1 MGGAVTIRLQRA
13 SMTGRALMRGFISA
27 VIILAALHSP
37 AWASAPGT
45 LSSLRVIHNLTND
58 QANTGMPVSF
68 KATVTYFRSYENAL
82 FVQNSDGAIYVETPS
97 GILLT
102 PGDQVEIEGKTQASF
117 RPIVIAKS
125 ITVLR
130 HGVRPQ
136 PEAASFDELIR
147 SQFDCRLVT
156 VHAVVRNADT
166 VISSS
171 VRSAFLQL
179 HLDGG
184 EIGAVVD
191 VDNSDVLHDLLDAEV
206 EVTGTVSG
214 RFDGKMQ
221 QTGILLHV
229 TSLEGVKV
237 LKYAGTHPWTLPL
250 TPMDSI
256 LSAYHVSNLS
266 RRIRVR
272 GTLTYFQPGSM
283 AVLQDGTKSLWV
295 MTSSIEPLHIGDQA
309 DATGFPD
316 VHDGFLALTG
326 AEILDSG
333 KLAPIQ
339 PQQATWDQ
347 LSTSRNL
354 FDLVSI
360 EGEVVAEVRGA
371 TQDEYVLAADD
382 NLFSAIYRHPA
393 SDNPDADPLPS
404 MKHVAPGSK
413 VRVTGVCF
421 MNGSNNFD
429 ARVPF
434 NILLRSPKD
443 LVVIAGAPWWTV
455 GNLFNLVGVL
465 AVLVL
470 AVSVWVWALRRR
482 VRQQTAAI
490 TAQIE
495 LEAAQERRA
504 VQLEQRRSRILEDI
518 NSSRPLAEIIEH
530 ISEMVSFMLSDSSC
544 WCEISDGS
552 RLGNPPEKRV
562 GLRIVGKEIPAR
574 TGGALGMLYV
584 ALRTREADTEAEST
598 ALLTGARLA
607 ALAIETRKLY
617 SDLVYRSEFDL
628 LTDVYNRFSLERY
641 LEEQIGKA
649 QEKSSFF
656 GLIYVDLDEFKQ
668 VNDLYGHHVGD
679 LYLQEVSA
687 RMRRQLRNGDMLA
700 RLGGD
705 EFAALVSVARSHAEV
720 DEIAQRLEHCFD
732 APFAVEGYLLR
743 GSASMGIALYP
754 VDGTTAESL
763 LKAADIAMYATKES
777 KRVAGG
783 MPSQHDTPRL
793 PFRD

>member
-1 MGGAVTIRLQRA
+1 MGGAGAIRLQYA
-13 SMTGRALMRGFISA
+13 GMTGRSLVRGFMA
-27 VIILAALHSP
+27 AALLLAALHSP
-37 AWASAPGT
+37 ARASAPGT
-45 LSSLRVIHNLTND
+45 LTSLRVIHNLTNEE
-58 QANTGMPVSF
+58 ANTGMPVSF
-68 KATVTYFRSYENAL
+68 KATVTYFRSYENVL
-82 FVQNSDGAIYVETPS
+82 FVQNSEGAIYVESPN

-102 PGDQVEIEGKTQASF
+102 PGDQVQIEGKTQASF
-117 RPIVIAKS
+117 RPIVIAKT
-125 ITVLR
+125 ITLLR
-130 HGVRPQ
+130 HGARPQ
-136 PEAASFDELIR
+136 PEPATFDELIR

-191 VDNSDVLHDLLDAEV
+191 VDNSEVLHDLLDAEV

-237 LKYAGTHPWTLPL
+237 IKYGGTHPWTLPI

-256 LSAYHVSNLS
+256 LSYYHVSNLS

-272 GTLTYFQPGSM
+272 GTVTYFQPGSM

-326 AEILDSG
+326 AELLDSG
-333 KLAPIQ
+333 KPAPIR
-339 PQQATWDQ
+339 PQQANWDQ

-393 SDNPDADPLPS
+393 PDNPDADPLPS
-404 MKHVAPGSK
+404 MKHVARGSK

-429 ARVPF
+429 TRVPF
-434 NILLRSPKD
+434 NILLRSPND
-443 LVVIAGAPWWTV
+443 LVVMAKAPWWTV
-455 GNLFNLVGVL
+455 GNLFNLVGVM

-470 AVSVWVWALRRR
+470 AVSAWVRALRRR

-504 VQLEQRRSRILEDI
+504 VQLEQWRSQILEDI
-518 NSSRPLAEIIEH
+518 NSSRPLVEIMEH
-530 ISEMVSFMLSDSSC
+530 ITEMVSFMLADAHS

-552 RLGNPPEKRV
+552 RVGKPPDKKI
-562 GLRIVGKEIPAR
+562 GLRIASKEIPAR
-574 TGGALGMLYV
+574 AGGVLGTIYA
-584 ALRTREADTEAEST
+584 ALRRNETDTEAESN
-598 ALLTGARLA
+598 ALSTGARLA

-641 LEEQIGKA
+641 LEEQINKA
-649 QEKSSFF
+649 QEKASYF

-668 VNDLYGHHVGD
+668 VNDVYGHHVGD

-720 DEIAQRLEHCFD
+720 EEIVQRLERCFD
-732 APFAVEGYLLR
+732 APFAVEGHLLR

-754 VDGTTAESL
+754 VDGTTAETL
-763 LKAADIAMYATKES
+763 LKAADIAMYASKES
-777 KRVAGG
+777 KRITGNL
-783 MPSQHDTPRL
+783 PSQHNTPRL